1 MIHQGFLKIRILV
14 IFFVGIFFF
23 LFIIG
28 RALQLQLIPNRKLSE
43 LAKRQ
48 YRTAITLFPKRGTIY
63 DRNMNELAVSRKV
76 GSLFANPNKIK
87 APKYVAR
94 RLSALTGISDYKIYQ
109 KIKSKK
115 SFVWIERLL
124 SDSVT
129 QRIKEHPMEGI
140 GILDEYKRFYP
151 NQELAGQLLGVVG
164 IDSQGIEGLEY
175 SHDDVLFGKKS
186 SIKMIRDA
194 LGRPITFDETLFV
207 EPQEGVSLIL
217 SIEQSLQFMIEK
229 ELELAVIKFQARR
242 GAAIVQDVRT
252 GEILAMA
259 NYPFFNPN
267 RFFSGERSHWKN
279 AALTDAFEPGSTF
292 KVILSALALEKGIS
306 PSEKFFCENGF
317 YRVNREAAIREA
329 ENHKYGWLTFSDIL
343 KFSSN
348 IGAAKIA
355 SQLGKIAFS
364 RKILEF
370 GFGRKTGIDAPGES
384 PGIVRPYKEWGL
396 IDLTNI
402 AFGQGISVTAIQ
414 LVSAISAIANGGR
427 LMRPFI
433 VKKRIDPKMGEV
445 IETETQFVAEVMS
458 PEAARRLTRML
469 VRVTEQGG
477 TGFSAAMQ
485 EYKVAGKT
493 GTAQKPDLQGRGY
506 FSDKYISSF
515 LGFFPETQPQYAIF
529 VMIDEPKK
537 IYYAAEVAAPLFKQI
552 AILTAQLFPP
562 LSRLVSQK
570 RSQKKA
576 QKKKETDFH
585 DISERESAIKWDK
598 MPNLR
603 GKSMYDVLKFGR
615 EAGINI
621 VVKGSGIAVD
631 QCRDE
636 GSLIEVGQSCMVTF
650 KAQTP

>member
-1 MIHQGFLKIRILV
+1 
-14 IFFVGIFFF
+14 
-23 LFIIG
+23 
-28 RALQLQLIPNRKLSE
+28 
-43 LAKRQ
+43 
-48 YRTAITLFPKRGTIY
+48 
-63 DRNMNELAVSRKV
+63 
-76 GSLFANPNKIK
+76 
-87 APKYVAR
+87 
-94 RLSALTGISDYKIYQ
+94 
-109 KIKSKK
+109 
-115 SFVWIERLL
+115 
-124 SDSVT
+124 
-129 QRIKEHPMEGI
+129 MEGI

-164 IDSQGIEGLEY
+164 VDSQGIEGIEY

-194 LGRPITFDETLFV
+194 LGRPIAFDETLFV

-229 ELELAVIKFQARR
+229 ELELTVSKFQARR

-292 KVILSALALEKGIS
+292 KVILGSAALENGIS
-306 PSEKFFCENGF
+306 PSERFFCENGF

-329 ENHKYGWLTFSDIL
+329 ENHKYGWLSFSDIL

-355 SQLGKIAFS
+355 SQFGKSAFS

-384 PGIVRPYKEWGL
+384 AGIVRPYKEWGL

-445 IETETQFVAEVMS
+445 IETEAQFVTQVMS
-458 PEAARRLTRML
+458 PEAAQRLTRML
-469 VRVTEQGG
+469 IRVTEEGG
-477 TGFSAAMQ
+477 TGFSAAMK

-493 GTAQKPDLQGRGY
+493 GTAQKPNLQGKGY
-506 FSDKYISSF
+506 LSDKYISSF
-515 LGFFPETQPQYAIF
+515 LGFFSADQPHYAIF
-529 VMIDEPKK
+529 AMIDEPKK
-537 IYYAAEVAAPLFKQI
+537 NYYAAEVAAPLFKQI

-562 LSRLVSQK
+562 FSRVALEKKFQK
-570 RSQKKA
+570 NQKKA
-576 QKKKETDFH
+576 QRKKKPDFH
-585 DISERESAIKWDK
+585 NISERESAKKWDK
-598 MPNLR
+598 MPELR

-615 EAGINI
+615 EAGIRI
-621 VVKGSGIAVD
+621 MVRGSGIAVD
-631 QCRDE
+631 QCREE
-636 GSLIEVGQSCMVTF
+636 GSLIEAGQSCMVTF
-650 KAQTP
+650 RAQIP